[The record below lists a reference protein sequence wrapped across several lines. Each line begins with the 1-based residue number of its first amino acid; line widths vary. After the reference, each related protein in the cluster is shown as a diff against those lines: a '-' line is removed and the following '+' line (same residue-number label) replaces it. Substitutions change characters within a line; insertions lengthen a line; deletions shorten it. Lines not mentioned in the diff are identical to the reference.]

1 MFNFN
6 VEDYPFG
13 PELEEALVAFPEFR
27 GSRPLGQDYGYVK
40 FHLAKRPGGCDWG
53 GDARLRKIHQN
64 EGRQLP
70 AGLVQGQGSD
80 AGVWTLERDEPCAGS
95 GGRTAYCCPSCAR
108 ALAQGR

>member
-6 VEDYPFG
+6 VENYPFDQ
-13 PELEEALVAFPEFR
+13 ELEEAAAAFPEFR
-27 GSRPLGQDYGYVK
+27 GSRPLGQDYGYVR

-53 GDARLRKIHQN
+53 GDAHLRKIY
-64 EGRQLP
+64 
-70 AGLVQGQGSD
+70 D